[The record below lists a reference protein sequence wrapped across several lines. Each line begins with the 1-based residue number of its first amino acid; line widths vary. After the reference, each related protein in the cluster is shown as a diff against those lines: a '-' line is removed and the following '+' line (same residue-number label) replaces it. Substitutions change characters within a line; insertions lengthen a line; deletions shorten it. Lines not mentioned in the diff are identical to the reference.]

1 MHRNAHQT
9 LRQSHTQ
16 TTRGALGLLL
26 SHSSF
31 RSSVPTGSNLDLA
44 RSGLSLRGGPSL
56 CFLLNESDGLAHGS
70 RLSRV
75 PVSPFEVVF
84 TDARAAPSAHLG
96 WRNAERPGPPQPPQA
111 QRTPARGN
119 FSILG
124 ASRDLPSQCA
134 AARPRRSFWPS
145 LAVRTGSHSA
155 VEAPPESESRSP
167 GTLNR
172 QAGWFQLRVGLTE
185 NYSPLIGSESIGR
198 ALPVALGAASPTVT
212 VTSARH

>member
-1 MHRNAHQT
+1 MHTRPSGQ
-9 LRQSHTQ
+9 QSHTQ

-75 PVSPFEVVF
+75 PVSPFEVVRTSAWRASAVSRPWRAAVRVSMQLPV
-84 TDARAAPSAHLG
+84 TDARAAPSAAHLG
-96 WRNAERPGPPQPPQA
+96 WRNHDAERPGPPQPPQA
-111 QRTPARGN
+111 QRTPARHDGN
-119 FSILG
+119 FSILR

-134 AARPRRSFWPS
+134 AARPRISFWPS

-155 VEAPPESESRSP
+155 VEAPP
-167 GTLNR
+167 
-172 QAGWFQLRVGLTE
+172 
-185 NYSPLIGSESIGR
+185 
-198 ALPVALGAASPTVT
+198 
-212 VTSARH
+212 